1 MALTHV
7 AILTA
12 YCINA
17 YQMFKDGLATEA
29 HLKAWAVTILVF
41 VGIEVVATIIIQ
53 IIFHILYSI
62 GVAVKEREHS
72 GVEIEKSIESSMVED
87 EMDKL
92 IALKSSQVAF
102 VFAGIG
108 FAYALILVLLGYS
121 SAIMVN
127 VIFIAFGLG
136 SIAEGILSLYYYRK
150 GVTHA

>member
-1 MALTHV
+1 MVLTHAV
-7 AILTA
+7 ILTA

-17 YQMFKDGLATEA
+17 YRMFMDGLATEA
-29 HLKAWAVTILVF
+29 HLKVWAVSILVF

-62 GVAVKEREHS
+62 GVAVKERNHS
-72 GVEIEKSIESSMVED
+72 GAEIEKSIESSMVED

-92 IALKSSQVAF
+92 IALKSSQIAF

-108 FAYALILVLLGYS
+108 FAYSLIMILLGYS
-121 SAIMVN
+121 SAVMVN

-150 GVTHA
+150 GVRHA